1 MFILRLKNFI
11 TVVFALMLSLFLV
24 FALTM
29 GGANRFSA
37 LDGER
42 VFYLY
47 SASSQAVI
55 KGKITPLE
63 LFWVRGECVTM
74 PCQNKEEK
82 LQEILKLYN
91 ASVLFEES
99 VGGTHSYYC
108 RTQNWGQTTSING
121 VGVNLHIAFD
131 GELCVVGAPL
141 IFGGF

>member
-11 TVVFALMLSLFLV
+11 TLVFALILSVFLV

-29 GGANRFSA
+29 GGVNRFSA

-47 SASSQAVI
+47 SPSSQAAV
-55 KGKITPLE
+55 KESITPLE
-63 LFWVRGECVTM
+63 LLWVRGECVTM
-74 PCQNKEEK
+74 PCENKEEK

-91 ASVLFEES
+91 AAVIFEEE

-108 RTQNWGQTTSING
+108 RTQNWGRATWING
-121 VGVNLHIAFD
+121 VSINLHIAFNE
-131 GELCVVGAPL
+131 ELCAVGTPL

>member
-55 KGKITPLE
+55 SN
-63 LFWVRGECVTM
+63 R
-74 PCQNKEEK
+74 
-82 LQEILKLYN
+82 
-91 ASVLFEES
+91 S
-99 VGGTHSYYC
+99 
-108 RTQNWGQTTSING
+108 
-121 VGVNLHIAFD
+121 
-131 GELCVVGAPL
+131 L
-141 IFGGF
+141 ISSL